1 MNALFQELKDR
12 GLVYQTSG
20 EEQLASALDDGPIT
34 LYCGFDPTADSLHI
48 GHLLPI
54 VTLRRFQLAGHKPIA
69 LVGGGTGLIGDPS
82 FKATERKLNSAET
95 VAQWAEGI
103 KKQLE
108 PFLSFDGPCAAQM
121 ANNFEWLGNLNL
133 LEFLRDVGKNF
144 SVNAMV
150 ARDSVR
156 TRLEREGQG
165 LSFTE
170 FTYILLQSYDFAQL
184 NARKGC
190 VLQIGGSDQ
199 WGNIASGID
208 LARRL
213 NQAQCHGMTL
223 PLMTKADGKKFG
235 KTESGAVWLSA
246 EKTSPY
252 AFYQFWL
259 KTADADVCKFL
270 RCFTFLSLEE
280 IDAIERADKE
290 GGGKP
295 QAQRRLAEEVTALVH
310 GKERL
315 AAAKRITEAL
325 FSGDLGRLGED
336 DFGQLALDGLP
347 CAHFD
352 KEPGVVEAL
361 TKGALAKSNN
371 EARGF
376 IAQGG
381 VSVNGQKVSDAAA
394 LVSKETAFFGKYAV
408 VKRGKRNHALIVLD

>member
-54 VTLRRFQLAGHKPIA
+54 VTLCRFQLAGHKPIA

-259 KTADADVCKFL
+259 KTADADVYKFL
-270 RCFTFLSLEE
+270 RCFTFLSLGE

-290 GGGKP
+290 SGGKP

-315 AAAKRITEAL
+315 EAARRITEAL

-361 TKGALAKSNN
+361 TQSALAKSNN

-394 LVSKETAFFGKYAV
+394 LVSKQTAFFGKYAV
-408 VKRGKRNHALIVLD
+408 LKRGKRNHALIVLD

>member
-259 KTADADVCKFL
+259 KTADADVYKFL
-270 RCFTFLSLEE
+270 RCFTFLSLGE
-280 IDAIERADKE
+280 IDAIERTDKE
-290 GGGKP
+290 SGGKP

-315 AAAKRITEAL
+315 EAARRITEAL

-361 TKGALAKSNN
+361 TQSALAKSNN

-381 VSVNGQKVSDAAA
+381 VSVKDRKS
-394 LVSKETAFFGKYAV
+394 V
-408 VKRGKRNHALIVLD
+408 V